1 MSLVLTENSTLT
13 CAHAGRVKLVAT
25 QSKLTVNGS
34 KVLVD
39 GDLSGRT
46 ISRCLTVPDPN
57 TSTVKCFSIT
67 SAEGGIAEKLKV
79 NGKGVLLEKVKGK
92 TSGTVGGPTNF
103 QTWSVQTAG
112 ETKLKAV

>member
-1 MSLVLTENSTLT
+1 MSLVLTENSTLICT
-13 CAHAGRVKLVAT
+13 HAGTVKLIAT
-25 QSKLTVNGS
+25 QSKLIVNGG

-39 GDLSGRT
+39 GDLSGAL
-46 ISRCLTVPDPN
+46 ISGCLTVPDPN
-57 TSTVKCFSIT
+57 TSTVKCLSIT

-79 NGKGVLLEKVKGK
+79 NGKGVLLEEVHGK

-103 QTWSVQTAG
+103 QTWSVQTAR